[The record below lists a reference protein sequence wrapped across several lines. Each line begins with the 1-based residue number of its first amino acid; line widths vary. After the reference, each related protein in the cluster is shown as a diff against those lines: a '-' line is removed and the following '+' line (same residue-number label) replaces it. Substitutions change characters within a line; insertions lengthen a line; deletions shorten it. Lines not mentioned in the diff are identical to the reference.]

1 MAHFYLVRHAESVA
15 NAHPELVGGRSNHS
29 PLTERGKTQA
39 RQLGKFVRERGLAYD
54 KVFSSPAKRAVSTAK
69 HAFNRTQRDIIVLGK
84 LQEISQGIAEGMPR
98 IEVYT
103 PELLAMIEKKGRDFR
118 MPGGESTRQVGKRML
133 QCLSRV
139 ADWAGDETPHMVV
152 THGTAI
158 RSLVAELEDRSQQW
172 IYTAPMPNASLTH
185 VEIRGLE
192 GIVHDYARD
201 TQDDD

>member
-29 PLTERGKTQA
+29 PLTERGKAQA
-39 RQLGKFVRERGLAYD
+39 RQLGKFVREYD
-54 KVFSSPAKRAVSTAK
+54 IQYDRVLSSPAKRTLATAK
-69 HAFNRTQRDIIVLGK
+69 YAFNRTGRDIIVLNK

-98 IEVYT
+98 VEVYT
-103 PELLAMIEKKGRDFR
+103 PEVLATIKKKGRDFA
-118 MPGGESTRQVGKRML
+118 MPGGESTRQVGARML

-139 ADWAGDETPHMVV
+139 ADWASDEVPHMVV

-158 RSLVAELEDRSQQW
+158 KSLVAELEDRSQQW
-172 IYTAPMPNASLTH
+172 IYAAPMPNASLTH

-192 GIVHDYARD
+192 GVVHDYARD
-201 TQDDD
+201 TQRDD